1 MAGLTGPRKLRKT
14 MNKTTLYLVVGI
26 VAVTLL
32 LFGYGFFKSSP
43 LGGLVHNVVE
53 SFVPG
58 VIVGSPSKAACVKV
72 RDTDESGWSYIT
84 YLNGVETVTGG
95 NATSFAVPAD
105 CTEAMPIG
113 GR

>member
-1 MAGLTGPRKLRKT
+1 
-14 MNKTTLYLVVGI
+14 MNKTTLYLIVGV
-26 VAVTLL
+26 VAVALL
-32 LFGYGFFKSSP
+32 LFGYSFFKSSP

-58 VIVGSPSKAACVKV
+58 VIVGSPSKAACIKV
-72 RDTDESGWSYIT
+72 RDTDEGGWSYIT

-95 NATSFAVPAD
+95 AAGAFVVPTD
-105 CTEAMPIG
+105 CEDTAPIG